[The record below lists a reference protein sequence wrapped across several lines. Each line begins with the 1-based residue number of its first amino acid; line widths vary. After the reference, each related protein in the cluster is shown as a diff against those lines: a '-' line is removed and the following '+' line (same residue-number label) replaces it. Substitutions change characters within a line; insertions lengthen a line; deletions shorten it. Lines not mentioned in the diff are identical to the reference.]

1 MWHVARALAALMSIA
16 PGAAALAQDEYPAF
30 DEPILKLGREVWIDT
45 CLACHTTD
53 IAGAPQVTDANAW
66 APRIEQGKDVL
77 YEHALNGF
85 HGEQGTEMPPRG
97 GNSALTDDQ
106 VRAAVDY
113 MVALVSNL
121 SGE

>member
-1 MWHVARALAALMSIA
+1 MARVAGTYAVIMSVILGSA
-16 PGAAALAQDEYPAF
+16 SLAQNEYPQF
-30 DEPILKLGREVWIDT
+30 DEPALKLGRGVWIET

-53 IAGAPQVTDANAW
+53 IAGAPQVTDARAW
-66 APRIEQGKDVL
+66 APRIAQGKDVL
-77 YEHALNGF
+77 YEHALKGF
-85 HGEQGTEMPPRG
+85 YGEHGTEMPPRG